1 MVGKKLRLTGMIA
14 TRYTVQCLAEEHKG
28 VTDIDFTNCEF
39 VGFTAMHQLL
49 ISFPDATLTGMTGF
63 VKEQYD
69 AVIEVT
75 GSDEWKNQGGEK

>member
-1 MVGKKLRLTGMIA
+1 MTKLALKGMIA
-14 TRYTVQCLAEEHKG
+14 TRYAVQCLAEEHKD
-28 VTDIDFTNCEF
+28 VTDIDFTNVEF
-39 VGFTAMHQLL
+39 VGFTAMHQILL
-49 ISFPDATLTGMTGF
+49 SFPGATLTGMTGF